1 MTDRFTQN
9 DALLSA
15 ARLVAGAVMALL
27 AIVAV
32 GMVVGTVFAL
42 TIARDDFIGNLA
54 SDGFGPLAY
63 PLMITAFAILSVLAA
78 LGFLF
83 MRALLR
89 ILRSVEQGDPFQPVN
104 ADRLRQMAWLALG
117 GLALGLVLTGIGIW
131 FDGKE
136 SALAGDVP
144 GTVITGLTL
153 TLTLFALARVFRLG
167 TAMREELEGT
177 I

>member
-63 PLMITAFAILSVLAA
+63 PLMITAF
-78 LGFLF
+78 G
-83 MRALLR
+83 